1 MAPLTPPFPV
11 DAEAVSGICGQA
23 LPPSASLGHG
33 LTRLLPLG
41 PYRLPVGLTLP
52 GTVVVFSPQIIQQFR
67 QGNADGLSLQFIA
80 IWLLGDTILA
90 IYYTLA
96 DLVLLSQCFYYRVL
110 RRSDDEAQDADERT
124 PLCEADW
131 TGLSPAVGHQSTPEE
146 QQARPSRAQTAG
158 WNATVIAMVCCAGA
172 AGWLLAGRKGEPSDD
187 RSLELNVAGQVFGYL
202 CAVAYMASRVPQ
214 LLLNWRRKTT
224 DGLSMLFFLF
234 ACLGNATYVLSIL
247 SYEPRGCVNGLC
259 EPGAVYGR
267 HVLVNLS
274 WLMGSAVTLLMD
286 LIVLVQHLVYRAEE
300 DEEGEGEEEEEE
312 DGDDDDGEVEQQQ
325 QERQQ
330 HGRRGVRGQGS
341 WQRRPILERGDT
353 DDR

>member
-1 MAPLTPPFPV
+1 MAPLTPLFPV
-11 DAEAVSGICGQA
+11 DAEAVSGICGIQ
-23 LPPSASLGHG
+23 
-33 LTRLLPLG
+33 
-41 PYRLPVGLTLP
+41 LTLP
-52 GTVVVFSPQIIQQFR
+52 ASVVVFSPQIIQQFR

-96 DLVLLSQCFYYRVL
+96 DVVLLGQCFYYRGL
-110 RRSDDEAQDADERT
+110 RRSDDEAQVADERT

-172 AGWLLAGRKGEPSDD
+172 AGWLLAGRKGGPSDEK
-187 RSLELNVAGQVFGYL
+187 SLELNVTGQVFGYL

-224 DGLSMLFFLF
+224 EGLSMLFFLF

-247 SYEPRGCVNGLC
+247 SYEPRGCVNDLC

-286 LIVLVQHLVYRAEE
+286 LIVLVQHLVYRTAE
-300 DEEGEGEEEEEE
+300 DEEAEEEEEE
-312 DGDDDDGEVEQQQ
+312 DDDDDDEVEQQQ
-325 QERQQ
+325 LQ
-330 HGRRGVRGQGS
+330 GRRRGRGQGS
-341 WQRRPILERGDT
+341 WHRRPILERGDT

>member
-1 MAPLTPPFPV
+1 MAPLTPLFPV
-11 DAEAVSGICGQA
+11 DAEAVSGICGSISIA
-23 LPPSASLGHG
+23 CW
-33 LTRLLPLG
+33 
-41 PYRLPVGLTLP
+41 
-52 GTVVVFSPQIIQQFR
+52 VVVFSPQIIQQFR

-80 IWLLGDTILA
+80 IWLLGDVFNIVGAVLQGRADAKVEQTILA

-96 DLVLLSQCFYYRVL
+96 DLVLLGQCFYYRGL
-110 RRSDDEAQDADERT
+110 RRSDDEAQDPDERT

-131 TGLSPAVGHQSTPEE
+131 TGLSPAVGHQSSPEE
-146 QQARPSRAQTAG
+146 QQARPSWAQTAG
-158 WNATVIAMVCCAGA
+158 WNVTVIAMVCCAGA
-172 AGWLLAGRKGEPSDD
+172 AGWCLAGRKGSPADD
-187 RSLELNVAGQVFGYL
+187 DSLELNVAGQVFGYL

-259 EPGAVYGR
+259 DPGAVYGR

-286 LIVLVQHLVYRAEE
+286 LIVLAQHLIYKAEE
-300 DEEGEGEEEEEE
+300 DEEEEGEEE
-312 DGDDDDGEVEQQQ
+312 DDDDDDDEVEQQQ
-325 QERQQ
+325 QQRSRQ
-330 HGRRGVRGQGS
+330 RGRGQGS

-353 DDR
+353 DDG